1 MIKGFRQIFEKR
13 FYSAIWKGKQQK
25 FQHYPP
31 DKIGKCEYLT
41 GEEILPSMQSK
52 IIEQTKLTFCALVKA
67 FEKQT
72 KAIENEG

>member
-1 MIKGFRQIFEKR
+1 MKR
-13 FYSAIWKGKQQK
+13 EAAKISTLS
-25 FQHYPP
+25 P

-41 GEEILPSMQSK
+41 GEKILPSMQSK

>member
-1 MIKGFRQIFEKR
+1 MKR
-13 FYSAIWKGKQQK
+13 EAAKISTLS
-25 FQHYPP
+25 P

-72 KAIENEG
+72 KAIENQG

>member
-1 MIKGFRQIFEKR
+1 MKR
-13 FYSAIWKGKQQK
+13 EAAKMSTLS
-25 FQHYPP
+25 P
-31 DKIGKCEYLT
+31 DKIGTGEYLT

-52 IIEQTKLTFCALVKA
+52 TIEQTKLTFYALVKA